1 MIDVAAG
8 PLDEESAVIATS
20 RGGLLAWARQHSL
33 WGMPWGGGCCAAALM
48 GGLSPRWDL
57 SRFGVQIRPHPSQA
71 DLLLVCGRISLKM
84 IPELRRI
91 HAQLSSPKWVMA
103 VGACACSG
111 GIFDTYAVLQ
121 GADRAIPIDAYVPGC
136 PPRPEDL
143 IDGLLQLQQRPGSG
157 RTPG

>member
-1 MIDVAAG
+1 MAPDS
-8 PLDEESAVIATS
+8 PDAVSTVVATS
-20 RGGLLAWARQHSL
+20 QKGLLAWARRHSL
-33 WGMPWGGGCCAAALM
+33 WGMPWGGGCCASTLL
-48 GGLSPRWDL
+48 GGLSPRYDL
-57 SRFGVQIRPHPSQA
+57 SRFGVQIRMHPSQA

-91 HAQLSSPKWVMA
+91 HAQLAPPNWVMA

-111 GIFDTYAVLQ
+111 GIFDTYAVMQ

-143 IDGLLQLQQRPGSG
+143 IDGLLLLQQKYERV